1 MMLLAVFERAVRVLM
16 TLSLLARTWPTSPWW
31 RIGADVNDMNK
42 KTRAKAR
49 VFSLVLATLSA
60 AAGPAGRATGWRC
73 SRPTASRDR

>member
-1 MMLLAVFERAVRVLM
+1 MMLLAVFERAVPVLM